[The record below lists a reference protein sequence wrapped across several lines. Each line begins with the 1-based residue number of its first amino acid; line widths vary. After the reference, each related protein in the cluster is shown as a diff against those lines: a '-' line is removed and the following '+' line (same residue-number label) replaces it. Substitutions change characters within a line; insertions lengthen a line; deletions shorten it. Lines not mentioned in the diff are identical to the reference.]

1 MAAVPGGWDGEEE
14 EGETEG
20 LGVGDVTDEDVP
32 TTLPALAVVVGFP
45 FPARKATAPIAASTT
60 TATTAISTPRRPVP
74 RR

>member
-20 LGVGDVTDEDVP
+20 LGAGDFTDEDAP
-32 TTLPALAVVVGFP
+32 ATLPALAVVVGFP
-45 FPARKATAPIAASTT
+45 FPAKKTTAPTAASTT
-60 TATTAISTPRRPVP
+60 TATTAISAPRWPVP